1 MSSSYKG
8 GDPDTEKES
17 CVQSRRRG
25 SHDNQTQDQR
35 MSDGKVV
42 WLEFKSPHMDDDMM
56 SFICCGHCRNK
67 TYTLTEDRFDS
78 FPLLP

>member
-1 MSSSYKG
+1 
-8 GDPDTEKES
+8 
-17 CVQSRRRG
+17 
-25 SHDNQTQDQR
+25 

-42 WLEFKSPHMDDDMM
+42 WLEFKSPHMNYDMM

-78 FPLLP
+78 FPLMKCAACGKHMGRMGWAHDDDPAGDGA